1 MDFSTVQP
9 DDCMHTVSMT
19 VSEDL
24 RERVRELYL
33 GMYQRSEEINGVM
46 PNVVLAGLTLL
57 WLESVHTVFGTAD
70 YESAVRLLKKIRPN
84 DKVVTGEMRMA
95 ARDMLRRSGWTTKKK
110 RGT

>member
-24 RERVRELYL
+24 RERVRELYV
-33 GMYQRSEEINGVM
+33 GMYQRSDEIQGAI

-57 WLESVHTVFGTAD
+57 WLESVHAVFGTAD

-84 DKVVTGEMRMA
+84 DKQVTSEMRMA
-95 ARDMLRRSGWTTKKK
+95 ARDMLRRSGWAIRKK
-110 RGT
+110 R